1 MLIIISKTTCLKNLD
16 FALLLSFRYNSPPR
30 YVSLK
35 FTILDPI
42 NRRISRSYFLPLAP
56 FSTSLVHD
64 LDLCIIASGSTVSHG
79 MYLLSWSSSA
89 RNDKVLKEKANFLPT
104 QHPRSP
110 MTQIPLFNKMKRK
123 RSDGSPA
130 SPLLECP
137 SPKRRTETMSHVEIP
152 AAEMQRGILPRQE
165 DQVVREHDSNQTHQG
180 QILND
185 VEWGLANQS
194 TRLQNR
200 PREALTQSNFDHH
213 HSDTG
218 RLSKMMTAP
227 AALREAIEAQF
238 SLEILLKH
246 RELRLIEQEFA
257 KCQIALEQLRRC
269 QFFPYPASSS
279 TFEAMQAASTG
290 SGAAYGNRA
299 PYAPPWGVANGPYT
313 RHYERWLI
321 PDSAFDDSVADHA
334 QTPTFGGEFVL
345 ERATRGSKAETSVV
359 AGKSR
364 SQRGSNGARL
374 KALPHGYPEPKEEK
388 GPMIVKRSSDGK
400 MVKLVCLDCRRS
412 NFNSAQGFINHCR
425 IAHSRQFLSHDA
437 AIEASGEEIDMD
449 MEGGLGDSS
458 GSQASASAGLVH
470 PLIRSA
476 LTRPPPADSATL
488 SSRRKKSQS
497 AAAPKGQLSTA
508 FASAETISTP
518 CQTGFAMPEHRK
530 TDPVPFNPS
539 PQTPHLSALFARLG
553 RGGDLNEMVA
563 QAKTSPEI
571 DLSLSSDDEDEQGE
585 VSPTERI
592 GVSQSRSTR
601 GVLRDGHL
609 PARAT
614 ISPTPLEPSPTH
626 PSISSSSC
634 RANPLPSMNGHYGYQ
649 SPYHGRNLH
658 QDHEMPIHDSSS
670 PLNLS
675 PNTIESH
682 TAPSLVSD
690 DGDYENTHSESETPS
705 SGEADDDED
714 HYIHAE
720 VIDHDEMDLGEGSS
734 HAHHLSLGG
743 KPHSPTAGRRSSAMR
758 HPSAIRDEGGE
769 ERHVS
774 FASPVRRLRK
784 GSRAKDDCRE
794 RTI

>member
-1 MLIIISKTTCLKNLD
+1 M
-16 FALLLSFRYNSPPR
+16 
-30 YVSLK
+30 
-35 FTILDPI
+35 
-42 NRRISRSYFLPLAP
+42 
-56 FSTSLVHD
+56 
-64 LDLCIIASGSTVSHG
+64 
-79 MYLLSWSSSA
+79 
-89 RNDKVLKEKANFLPT
+89 PT
-104 QHPRSP
+104 QQQPPP
-110 MTQIPLFNKMKRK
+110 MTEIPLFNKMKRK
-123 RSDGSPA
+123 RSDAIPGSPLQE
-130 SPLLECP
+130 SP

-152 AAEMQRGILPRQE
+152 AAEAQRVTLSSRG
-165 DQVVREHDSNQTHQG
+165 DQTVKESNSIQTKQG
-180 QILND
+180 QILSE
-185 VEWGLANQS
+185 VKWERAKQS
-194 TRLQNR
+194 THFQKSPPINI
-200 PREALTQSNFDHH
+200 TQSTSDHLDSH
-213 HSDTG
+213 IG
-218 RLSKMMTAP
+218 RLPRMMTAP

-246 RELRLIEQEFA
+246 KELRLIEQEFA

-269 QFFPYPASSS
+269 QIFPYPASAS
-279 TFEAMQAASTG
+279 TFEGMQAASTG
-290 SGAAYGNRA
+290 SGAAFDNRA
-299 PYAPPWGVANGPYT
+299 PYAPPWGVSNGPYT

-321 PDSAFDDSVADHA
+321 PDSAFDDSVANHI
-334 QTPTFGGEFVL
+334 QTPTFGGEFVP
-345 ERATRGSKAETSVV
+345 ERATRGSKAEKGSV

-449 MEGGLGDSS
+449 IEGVLGESS

-476 LTRPPPADSATL
+476 LNLPTAVESATS

-497 AAAPKGQLSTA
+497 AATPKVQLPMPSSNAQGISAPRPTSFG
-508 FASAETISTP
+508 IS
-518 CQTGFAMPEHRK
+518 EHRQ
-530 TDPVPFNPS
+530 TNPMSFIPS
-539 PQTPHLSALFARLG
+539 PQTPHLSALFARSR

-571 DLSLSSDDEDEQGE
+571 DLSLSSDEEDEQE
-585 VSPTERI
+585 EASPA
-592 GVSQSRSTR
+592 GQPAAPQSRSTR
-601 GVLRDGHL
+601 GVVRGGYLSAN
-609 PARAT
+609 PT
-614 ISPTPLEPSPTH
+614 TSPTPLDRSPTR
-626 PSISSSSC
+626 PGISGNLYKEDS
-634 RANPLPSMNGHYGYQ
+634 LPSMNTHYAYQ
-649 SPYHGRNLH
+649 APYHCHDHH
-658 QDHEMPIHDSSS
+658 QDHDMPLHDNAS

-705 SGEADDDED
+705 SGEGDDDED

-720 VIDHDEMDLGEGSS
+720 VIDHDDMDMGEGSS
-734 HAHHLSLGG
+734 HDHHLNLGG
-743 KPHSPTAGRRSSAMR
+743 KPHGPPASRRSSAMR
-758 HPSAIRDEGGE
+758 HPSAMRDEVGE
-769 ERHVS
+769 ARHVS

-784 GSRAKDDCRE
+784 GSTAKDDALQHDSKGRQF
-794 RTI
+794 

>member
-1 MLIIISKTTCLKNLD
+1 
-16 FALLLSFRYNSPPR
+16 
-30 YVSLK
+30 
-35 FTILDPI
+35 
-42 NRRISRSYFLPLAP
+42 
-56 FSTSLVHD
+56 
-64 LDLCIIASGSTVSHG
+64 

-89 RNDKVLKEKANFLPT
+89 RNDKVLKEKANFMPT
-104 QHPRSP
+104 QQQLSP
-110 MTQIPLFNKMKRK
+110 MTQIPLLNTMKRK

-137 SPKRRTETMSHVEIP
+137 SPKRRTETMNRVELP
-152 AAEMQRGILPRQE
+152 SDEMPRVIHARQE
-165 DQVVREHDSNQTHQG
+165 DRVDREPDLDQMNRGNILRTMEWERAHESVHVQNGSPEKLAQSKFDPHD
-180 QILND
+180 
-185 VEWGLANQS
+185 
-194 TRLQNR
+194 
-200 PREALTQSNFDHH
+200 
-213 HSDTG
+213 SDTG
-218 RLSKMMTAP
+218 RLPRMLAAP

-257 KCQIALEQLRRC
+257 KCQTALEQLRRC
-269 QFFPYPASSS
+269 QIFPYPASSS
-279 TFEAMQAASTG
+279 TFEGMQAASTG
-290 SGAAYGNRA
+290 SGAAYDNRA
-299 PYAPPWGVANGPYT
+299 PYAPPWGAANGPYT

-321 PDSAFDDSVADHA
+321 PDSAFDDSVADHI
-334 QTPTFGGEFVL
+334 QTPTLGGEFVP
-345 ERATRGSKAETSVV
+345 ERATRGSKAEKGIV

-364 SQRGSNGARL
+364 SQRGTNGARL

-437 AIEASGEEIDMD
+437 AIEASGEEIDME
-449 MEGGLGDSS
+449 MEGGLGESS

-476 LTRPPPADSATL
+476 LARTAPADSATS

-497 AAAPKGQLSTA
+497 AATPSHQLPTALGSTQA
-508 FASAETISTP
+508 MSTP
-518 CQTGFAMPEHRK
+518 DRTGSGMPEHRK
-530 TDPVPFNPS
+530 LDPLPFNPS
-539 PQTPHLSALFARLG
+539 PQTPHLSALFARMG
-553 RGGDLNEMVA
+553 RGGDLDEMVT

-571 DLSLSSDDEDEQGE
+571 DLSLSSDEEDEQEE
-585 VSPTERI
+585 VSPAERL
-592 GVSQSRSTR
+592 GAPQSRSTR
-601 GVLRDGHL
+601 GVVQGSY
-609 PARAT
+609 PPVRAT
-614 ISPTPLEPSPTH
+614 KSPTPLERLPTH
-626 PSISSSSC
+626 LGLSGNSYGPD
-634 RANPLPSMNGHYGYQ
+634 PLPSINGHYSYQ
-649 SPYHGRNLH
+649 PPYHGRDH
-658 QDHEMPIHDSSS
+658 QENNMPMHDNTS

-690 DGDYENTHSESETPS
+690 DGDYENTHSESDIPS

-734 HAHHLSLGG
+734 HDHHLSLGG
-743 KPHSPTAGRRSSAMR
+743 KPHNPPAGRRSSAMR
-758 HPSAIRDEGGE
+758 HPSAIRDETGVD
-769 ERHVS
+769 RHVT

-784 GSRAKDDCRE
+784 GLKAKDE
-794 RTI
+794 A

>member
-1 MLIIISKTTCLKNLD
+1 
-16 FALLLSFRYNSPPR
+16 
-30 YVSLK
+30 
-35 FTILDPI
+35 
-42 NRRISRSYFLPLAP
+42 
-56 FSTSLVHD
+56 
-64 LDLCIIASGSTVSHG
+64 

-89 RNDKVLKEKANFLPT
+89 RNDKVLKDKANIMPT
-104 QHPRSP
+104 QQQRSP
-110 MTQIPLFNKMKRK
+110 MTQIPLLNKMKRK
-123 RSDGSPA
+123 RSHDPPV
-130 SPLLECP
+130 SPLFEYP

-152 AAEMQRGILPRQE
+152 TAEMQRLILPCRE
-165 DQVVREHDSNQTHQG
+165 DQVDREPILDQTNQG
-180 QILND
+180 QTLTEM
-185 VEWGLANQS
+185 EWERANES
-194 TRLQNR
+194 SRLQNG
-200 PREALTQSNFDHH
+200 PPEKLNQSNLDHH
-213 HSDTG
+213 GSHIG

-227 AALREAIEAQF
+227 AALPEAIEAQF

-246 RELRLIEQEFA
+246 REMRLIEQEFA

-269 QFFPYPASSS
+269 HIFPYPATSS
-279 TFEAMQAASTG
+279 TVKGMQAASTG
-290 SGAAYGNRA
+290 SGAAYENRA
-299 PYAPPWGVANGPYT
+299 LFAPPWGVANGPYT

-321 PDSAFDDSVADHA
+321 PDSAFDDSIVDYM
-334 QTPTFGGEFVL
+334 QTPTFGGEFVP
-345 ERATRGSKAETSVV
+345 ERATRGSKAEKGTV

-437 AIEASGEEIDMD
+437 AIEASGEEVDLD
-449 MEGGLGDSS
+449 MEGGLGESS

-476 LTRPPPADSATL
+476 LARTTPADSATS

-497 AAAPKGQLSTA
+497 AGTPKDQRPTA
-508 FASAETISTP
+508 TSSARAMPTP
-518 CQTGFAMPEHRK
+518 RRTGFGLPEHHK
-530 TDPVPFNPS
+530 TDSVPFIPS
-539 PQTPHLSALFARLG
+539 PQTPHLSALFVRMG

-563 QAKTSPEI
+563 QAKTSPGI
-571 DLSLSSDDEDEQGE
+571 DLSLSSDEEDEQEE
-585 VSPTERI
+585 VSPAKQL
-592 GVSQSRSTR
+592 GASQSRSTR
-601 GVLRDGHL
+601 GVVQSDHL
-609 PARAT
+609 VARAT
-614 ISPTPLEPSPTH
+614 KSPTPLERSHTH
-626 PSISSSSC
+626 PGVSSNSY
-634 RANPLPSMNGHYGYQ
+634 RVDLLPSMNRHYGYQ
-649 SPYHGRNLH
+649 SPFHGRDDHH
-658 QDHEMPIHDSSS
+658 QDHNMVMHDIAS

-690 DGDYENTHSESETPS
+690 DGECENTYSESETPS

-734 HAHHLSLGG
+734 HDHHLSLGG
-743 KPHSPTAGRRSSAMR
+743 KPHGAAAGRRSSAMR
-758 HPSAIRDEGGE
+758 HASTIRDEAGE
-769 ERHVS
+769 DRHVS

-784 GSRAKDDCRE
+784 GSRAKDE
-794 RTI
+794 A

>member
-1 MLIIISKTTCLKNLD
+1 M
-16 FALLLSFRYNSPPR
+16 
-30 YVSLK
+30 
-35 FTILDPI
+35 
-42 NRRISRSYFLPLAP
+42 
-56 FSTSLVHD
+56 
-64 LDLCIIASGSTVSHG
+64 IASGLIVSHG
-79 MYLLSWSSSA
+79 MYLLSWNSSA
-89 RNDKVLKEKANFLPT
+89 RNDKVLKEKANFMPT
-104 QHPRSP
+104 QQQPSS

-130 SPLLECP
+130 SPLLECS

-152 AAEMQRGILPRQE
+152 AAEAQRAILSPQE
-165 DQVVREHDSNQTHQG
+165 DQVDRQRKSIQTKQG
-180 QILND
+180 WILTE
-185 VEWGLANQS
+185 VEWERANESTHLPKRPPENLA
-194 TRLQNR
+194 
-200 PREALTQSNFDHH
+200 QSNLDHRD
-213 HSDTG
+213 SDIG
-218 RLSKMMTAP
+218 RLPRMMTAP
-227 AALREAIEAQF
+227 TALREAIEAQF
-238 SLEILLKH
+238 NLELLLKH

-269 QFFPYPASSS
+269 QILPYPASSS
-279 TFEAMQAASTG
+279 TFEGMQAASTG
-290 SGAAYGNRA
+290 SGAAYDNRA

-321 PDSAFDDSVADHA
+321 PDSAFDDSVANHM
-334 QTPTFGGEFVL
+334 QTPIFGGEFVP
-345 ERATRGSKAETSVV
+345 ERATRGSKAEKGTV

-437 AIEASGEEIDMD
+437 AIEASGEEVDMD
-449 MEGGLGDSS
+449 IEGGFAESS
-458 GSQASASAGLVH
+458 GSSSQASASAGLVH

-476 LTRPPPADSATL
+476 LARPTPVDSATS

-497 AAAPKGQLSTA
+497 AATPKGQLSTSFSNA
-508 FASAETISTP
+508 QGNSTP
-518 CQTGFAMPEHRK
+518 RRTSFGMSEHRK
-530 TDPVPFNPS
+530 TDPLSFNPS

-571 DLSLSSDDEDEQGE
+571 DLSLSSDEEDELEE
-585 VSPTERI
+585 VSPTEQPAAP
-592 GVSQSRSTR
+592 QSRSTR
-601 GVLRDGHL
+601 GVMRGGYL
-609 PARAT
+609 PAHAAM
-614 ISPTPLEPSPTH
+614 SPTPLERSPTR
-626 PSISSSSC
+626 PGILS
-634 RANPLPSMNGHYGYQ
+634 NPYKVDPLPSMNRHYAFQ
-649 SPYHGRNLH
+649 APYHGSDHH
-658 QDHEMPIHDSSS
+658 QDHDMPLHDNAS

-720 VIDHDEMDLGEGSS
+720 VIDHDGMDLGEGSS
-734 HAHHLSLGG
+734 HDHHLNLGG
-743 KPHSPTAGRRSSAMR
+743 KPHGPPAGRRSSAMR
-758 HPSAIRDEGGE
+758 HPSAIRDEVGGD
-769 ERHVS
+769 RHVS

-784 GSRAKDDCRE
+784 GSRAKDDA
-794 RTI
+794 

>member
-1 MLIIISKTTCLKNLD
+1 
-16 FALLLSFRYNSPPR
+16 
-30 YVSLK
+30 
-35 FTILDPI
+35 
-42 NRRISRSYFLPLAP
+42 
-56 FSTSLVHD
+56 
-64 LDLCIIASGSTVSHG
+64 

-89 RNDKVLKEKANFLPT
+89 RNDKVLKEKANIMPT
-104 QHPRSP
+104 QQQRPP

-152 AAEMQRGILPRQE
+152 AAELQRGILPCQE
-165 DQVVREHDSNQTHQG
+165 DQHDRESESNQKRQG
-180 QILND
+180 QILN
-185 VEWGLANQS
+185 EMQWERANKS
-194 TRLQNR
+194 THLQNR
-200 PREALTQSNFDHH
+200 PSDKVTHSNFDHH
-213 HSDTG
+213 DSDTG
-218 RLSKMMTAP
+218 SLSKTMTAP
-227 AALREAIEAQF
+227 AALCEAIEAQF

-269 QFFPYPASSS
+269 QIFPYPALSS
-279 TFEAMQAASTG
+279 TLEGMQAASTG
-290 SGAAYGNRA
+290 SGAAYDNRA
-299 PYAPPWGVANGPYT
+299 QYAPPWGVANGPYT

-321 PDSAFDDSVADHA
+321 PDSAFDVSVADHT
-334 QTPTFGGEFVL
+334 QTPTLGGDLVL
-345 ERATRGSKAETSVV
+345 ERATRGSKAEKGSV

-364 SQRGSNGARL
+364 SQRGSNSARL

-437 AIEASGEEIDMD
+437 AIEASGEEVDMD
-449 MEGGLGDSS
+449 MEGGLGESS
-458 GSQASASAGLVH
+458 NSQASASAGLVH

-476 LTRPPPADSATL
+476 LAQPTPADSATL

-497 AAAPKGQLSTA
+497 AAAPKAQLPTA
-508 FASAETISTP
+508 LSSVEAISTP
-518 CQTGFAMPEHRK
+518 CRAGFGMPEHRK

-539 PQTPHLSALFARLG
+539 PQTPHLSALFARVG

-571 DLSLSSDDEDEQGE
+571 DLSLSSDDEDEQEE
-585 VSPTERI
+585 VSPAEQI
-592 GVSQSRSTR
+592 GASQSRSTR
-601 GVLRDGHL
+601 GVVQGGYL
-609 PARAT
+609 PACVT
-614 ISPTPLEPSPTH
+614 ISPTPLERSPIH
-626 PSISSSSC
+626 QGISSNSY

-649 SPYHGRNLH
+649 SPYHGRNHH
-658 QDHEMPIHDSSS
+658 QDPGMPMHDNAS
-670 PLNLS
+670 PFNLS

-720 VIDHDEMDLGEGSS
+720 MIDHDEMDLGEGSS

-743 KPHSPTAGRRSSAMR
+743 KPHSPTAGQRSSAMR
-758 HPSAIRDEGGE
+758 HPSAIREEGGE
-769 ERHVS
+769 DRHVS

-784 GSRAKDDCRE
+784 GSRAKVDA
-794 RTI
+794 